1 MQILSP
7 SKLSKYIKDMLP
19 RLSLCNN
26 YDLPNMVPGY
36 TWELRGK
43 HKIGY
48 SSQLISEAERLVD
61 YANRQGYRSAED
73 EDKSGIIEMHFP
85 GGLTRQSEQ
94 RAYRNHLRNKIT
106 MVIYDPVAR
115 ILEMAK
121 QQEISKKNEII
132 R

>member
-7 SKLSKYIKDMLP
+7 SRLPKYVKEMLP
-19 RLSLCNN
+19 RLKPCNN

-36 TWELRGK
+36 TWVLRGK

-48 SSQLISEAERLVD
+48 SSQLVSEAEHLVD
-61 YANRQGYRSAED
+61 YANRQGHLSSDD
-73 EDKSGIIEMHFP
+73 EEKSCIIEMYFP
-85 GGLTRQSEQ
+85 GGGTRQGE
-94 RAYRNHLRNKIT
+94 RKAYRNHLRNKIT

>member
-7 SKLSKYIKDMLP
+7 SRLSKYVKEMLP
-19 RLSLCNN
+19 RLKPCNN

-36 TWELRGK
+36 TWVLRGK

-48 SSQLISEAERLVD
+48 GSQLVSEAEHLVD
-61 YANRQGYRSAED
+61 YANRQAHLSGDD
-73 EDKSGIIEMHFP
+73 EDKSGIIEMYFP
-85 GGLTRQSEQ
+85 GNLHGERK
-94 RAYRNHLRNKIT
+94 AYRNHLRNKIT